1 MTKQPSG
8 SKAEKRQ
15 PAALHLATSC
25 VSCFLVMLSITGC
38 GAQASSTARVARTAG
53 SAPNLKPVVVEAGVV
68 LAGRDGYLCLP
79 LEQVGV
85 SPNASVVAIESSCE
99 CVQPRL
105 VEHIAP
111 SGTPEQAL
119 LLQYVADSDSENLAV
134 ESRQADAAPKNLGVL
149 VDMRLAG
156 GRSQQFTVNLL
167 HTTLAEEAVQ

>member
-1 MTKQPSG
+1 MTQQPSG
-8 SKAEKRQ
+8 SEAEKRQ

-38 GAQASSTARVARTAG
+38 GAEASSTARVARTAG

-105 VEHIAP
+105 VEYIAP
-111 SGTPEQAL
+111 SGTPEQNQDVRFRPTNCGFRVTNAIF
-119 LLQYVADSDSENLAV
+119 QRTWSGNRDWV
-134 ESRQADAAPKNLGVL
+134 G
-149 VDMRLAG
+149 
-156 GRSQQFTVNLL
+156 
-167 HTTLAEEAVQ
+167 